1 MSSIYQVLLTIFL
14 NGFTM
19 ITAHLEYISDK
30 DELLI
35 FNCLKSSKNHKK
47 HFNKYLM
54 KRFAN
59 TYEFCDGDKK
69 FYLMSRRGVYAHE
82 YMDSW
87 KRFDET
93 SLPGKHY
100 R

>member
-1 MSSIYQVLLTIFL
+1 
-14 NGFTM
+14 
-19 ITAHLEYISDK
+19 
-30 DELLI
+30 
-35 FNCLKSSKNHKK
+35 
-47 HFNKYLM
+47 M

-87 KRFDET
+87 KSFDET

>member
-1 MSSIYQVLLTIFL
+1 MTTIHKIKFINSIRLMSSIYQVLLTIFL

-47 HFNKYLM
+47 HFNKYLI

-69 FYLMSRRGVYAHE
+69 ILFNVKKGRLCTRVHG
-82 YMDSW
+82 
-87 KRFDET
+87 
-93 SLPGKHY
+93 
-100 R
+100 